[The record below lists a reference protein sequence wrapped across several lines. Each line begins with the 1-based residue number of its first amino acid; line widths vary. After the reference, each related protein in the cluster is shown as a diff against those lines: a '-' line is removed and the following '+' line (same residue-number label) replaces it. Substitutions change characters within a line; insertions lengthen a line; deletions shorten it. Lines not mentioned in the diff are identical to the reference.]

1 MAEPTHPPVATVDE
15 TVDGVLSQTGRPD
28 TPLRRAF
35 IQQGLKGSPTPG
47 PLKTFVANS
56 DHRGLLL
63 YLLLLGKASSEP
75 WDATLAAAVWA
86 RALGIALPN
95 SATATSM
102 ISKTWRRLEDRR
114 LIQRERYRRRA
125 RVFLLNEAGTGDP
138 YTHPGQARDAY
149 LKLPH
154 AFWQTGPD
162 GDRWY
167 RVLALP
173 EVAML
178 LIALSLNDGFRL
190 PAEDM
195 PDWYGISADTASRG
209 LKGLIGHGLLDVRKH
224 YKTAPLSPV
233 GYTADHLYTLQQ
245 PFGPK
250 GQTQKRRQ

>member
-1 MAEPTHPPVATVDE
+1 MLEITQRPIATADE
-15 TVDGVLSQTGRPD
+15 TVDGILDQARRAE
-28 TPLRRAF
+28 TPLRRTF
-35 IQQGLKGSPTPG
+35 LQGPDDPTPG
-47 PLKTFVANS
+47 PLQTFVTNS

-63 YLLLLGKASSEP
+63 YLLVLGKASSEP

-86 RALGIALPN
+86 RALGMECPQ

-102 ISKTWRRLEDRR
+102 ISKTWKRLEDRR
-114 LIQRERYRRRA
+114 LIRRERYRRRA
-125 RVFLLNEAGTGDP
+125 RVYLLNEDGAGDP
-138 YTHPGQARDAY
+138 YTHPGEARDNY

-154 AFWQTGPD
+154 AFWRTGPD
-162 GDRWY
+162 DDRWY

-178 LIALSLNDGFRL
+178 LIALSLNDEFRL
-190 PAEDM
+190 PAEDI
-195 PDWYGISADTASRG
+195 PDWYGISADTAGRG
-209 LKGLIGHGLLDVRKH
+209 FKGLIGHGLLDVKKH
-224 YKTAPLSPV
+224 YKSAPLSPA